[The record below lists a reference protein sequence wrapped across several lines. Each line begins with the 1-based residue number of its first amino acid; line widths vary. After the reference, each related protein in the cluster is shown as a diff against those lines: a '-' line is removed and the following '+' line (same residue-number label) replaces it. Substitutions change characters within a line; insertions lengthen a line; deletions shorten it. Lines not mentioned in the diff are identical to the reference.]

1 MGSIQDI
8 GWFVEYDVWRYVCRS
23 SCHLTTISVHAH
35 VQIEALLYVTHLD
48 ATFRFSTNSVPSLR
62 TIKICSTVSRS
73 CDGVLLRNRDS
84 PLDIAKESVF
94 VFAECLALGIW
105 YRLLCRLDNRCLS
118 QSDWRHGTTQ
128 SVFSRFTVLPLV
140 STNKKNLIRI
150 NRYGSKVK
158 YY

>member
-1 MGSIQDI
+1 MVWHFTCRWPFSESLLHLCCIAVLI
-8 GWFVEYDVWRYVCRS
+8 GVWGIVRGKGWWGQFRISAGLWNMMFGGIVCRS

-35 VQIEALLYVTHLD
+35 VQIDALLYVTHLD

-94 VFAECLALGIW
+94 VFAECLALG
-105 YRLLCRLDNRCLS
+105 D
-118 QSDWRHGTTQ
+118 
-128 SVFSRFTVLPLV
+128 LV
-140 STNKKNLIRI
+140 STIV
-150 NRYGSKVK
+150 SSWQ
-158 YY
+158 